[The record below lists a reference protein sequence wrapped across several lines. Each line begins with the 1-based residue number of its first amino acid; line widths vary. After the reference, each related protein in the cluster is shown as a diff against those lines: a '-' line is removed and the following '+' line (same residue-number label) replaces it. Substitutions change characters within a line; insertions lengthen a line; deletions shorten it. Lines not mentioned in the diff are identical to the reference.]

1 MARKI
6 GLIVLFIIA
15 TVVILWM
22 GISDYQEDG
31 TYYRL
36 IKGVIAIAVIG
47 IALSQVPT
55 NHKNSSG

>member
-6 GLIVLFIIA
+6 GLIVLFIVA

-22 GISDYQEDG
+22 GVADYQEDG
-31 TYYRL
+31 SYYRL
-36 IKGVIAIAVIG
+36 IKGVIAIVVIG
-47 IALSQVPT
+47 FALSQVPT